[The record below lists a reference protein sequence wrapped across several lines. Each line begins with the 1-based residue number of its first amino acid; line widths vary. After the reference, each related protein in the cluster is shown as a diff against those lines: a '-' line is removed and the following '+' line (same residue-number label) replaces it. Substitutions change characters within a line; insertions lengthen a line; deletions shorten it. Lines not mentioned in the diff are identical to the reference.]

1 MAVLGAGAEVRRSG
15 DDDHDHDEPFSLLR
29 RRLPAAFALRLV
41 VLEPVTRRE
50 HDPAEW
56 RDGLV
61 VLEHGALVLETLR
74 GERLPLACGAVLWLD
89 RLPLRAVVNPG
100 DEQALL
106 AVLTRRAR

>member
-1 MAVLGAGAEVRRSG
+1 
-15 DDDHDHDEPFSLLR
+15 
-29 RRLPAAFALRLV
+29 
-41 VLEPVTRRE
+41 
-50 HDPAEW
+50 
-56 RDGLV
+56 V
-61 VLEHGALVLETLR
+61 VLEHGAIVLETLR